1 MRYTV
6 QLSESD
12 YQGRRLSCDVADEHF
27 SDAVQASHAAKTEA
41 FHLTVQLGLPVAI
54 RIFEDSRIYLSHIM
68 PAPQR

>member
-12 YQGRRLSCDVADEHF
+12 YQGRRLSCDVADECF
-27 SDAVQASHAAKTEA
+27 NDAIQASQAAKTEA